1 MSIWGVTKRLIEGG
15 GIAGKGEEGG
25 NADGKTM

>member
-1 MSIWGVTKRLIEGG
+1 MSIWGATERLIEGG
-15 GIAGKGEEGG
+15 DIAGKGEGG